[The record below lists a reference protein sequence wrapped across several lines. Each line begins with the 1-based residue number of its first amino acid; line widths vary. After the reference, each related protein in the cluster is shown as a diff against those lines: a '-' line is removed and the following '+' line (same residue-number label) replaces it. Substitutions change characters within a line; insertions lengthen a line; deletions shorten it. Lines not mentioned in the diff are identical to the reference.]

1 MESSCQIRALSG
13 ILVIVY
19 KKQKKYKRVMEMLD
33 RLELKAYGKINL
45 GLDVV
50 RKREDG
56 YHEVRMIMQTV
67 RVYDAIELNRTEEEG
82 IRLST
87 NLYYLPDN
95 ENNLGYR
102 AAKLLMDEFGI
113 RDGVEIKMKK
123 FIPVAAGMAG
133 GSSDA
138 AAVLFGVNKMFGLGL
153 SKQELMERG
162 VRLGADV
169 PYCIMRGT
177 ALSEGIGEILTPL
190 PPMPQCRVLIAKPA
204 VSVSTK
210 HVYESLNLPSLGA
223 EAHPDIDAMRAA
235 IEKKDLSGV
244 VSQLGNVL
252 ETVTIPENPVIQ
264 TLKDK
269 MMEMGADGSL
279 MSGSGPTV
287 FGLFTNQTAAQAA
300 YEELRYG
307 SSQDLAKQVYLTS
320 FYNRKGHAD
329 GEQF

>member
-1 MESSCQIRALSG
+1 MIRH
-13 ILVIVY
+13 
-19 KKQKKYKRVMEMLD
+19 
-33 RLELKAYGKINL
+33 LELKAYGKINL

-50 RKREDG
+50 RRREDG

-320 FYNRKGHAD
+320 FYNRTGHAD